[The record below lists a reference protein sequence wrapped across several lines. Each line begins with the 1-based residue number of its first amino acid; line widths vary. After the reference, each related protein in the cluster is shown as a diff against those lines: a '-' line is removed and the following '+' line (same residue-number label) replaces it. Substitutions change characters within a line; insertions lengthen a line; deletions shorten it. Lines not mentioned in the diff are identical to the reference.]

1 MKSKVLAS
9 NDETMVKIVLTDIDI
24 IDSVIF
30 LDELVDVFRT
40 LSELHVALEDY
51 DSAKNYLSNAMAMQ
65 EARDNALEVISKN
78 AKSAKSKE
86 SDR

>member
-1 MKSKVLAS
+1 MNSKVAAS
-9 NDETMVKIVLTDIDI
+9 TDETMVKIVLTDIDI
-24 IDSVIF
+24 IDSAIL

-40 LSELHVALEDY
+40 LTELHVALEDY
-51 DSAKNYLSNAMAMQ
+51 DSAKNYLGNAMAMQ
-65 EARDNALEVISKN
+65 EARDKVLEVISKN